1 MRKVENV
8 PTGPN
13 HKPKI
18 PVILFLFLQFYIK
31 IQLLNFQSK
40 FKGDN

>member
-1 MRKVENV
+1 V

-18 PVILFLFLQFYIK
+18 PVSSTNEIFSPTILFIYDLYRRL
-31 IQLLNFQSK
+31 
-40 FKGDN
+40 

>member
-1 MRKVENV
+1 MRKIENV

-18 PVILFLFLQFYIK
+18 PVILFYK
-31 IQLLNFQSK
+31 IQMKSITY
-40 FKGDN
+40 

>member
-18 PVILFLFLQFYIK
+18 PVILYVFTILHKNTITKLSIK
-31 IQLLNFQSK
+31 N
-40 FKGDN
+40 